1 MDVALKMTGISV
13 SYGPTVA
20 LENASIE
27 VPAGAVM
34 GFIGPNGAGKS
45 TLIKSAIDL
54 VDHDG
59 EVSFFG

>member
-1 MDVALKMTGISV
+1 MTNLVGPALTMTDISV

-45 TLIKSAIDL
+45 TLINLRSI
-54 VDHDG
+54 
-59 EVSFFG
+59 S